1 MEKVVLGLSGG
12 VDSSLCAVLLREQGY
27 DVEGLFLSYKGAD
40 PEPARQAAAQAKI
53 PLTVL
58 DITEE
63 LETKVI
69 RPFCEAYR
77 DGITPIPCVLCN
89 PEVKFKA
96 IFDHADRVG
105 ARYVATGHYA
115 RVGKASPSGGSTCE
129 AGDRGI
135 LSSER
140 SAPEDPFR
148 PCGAPPPD
156 GEACGIWAIDNPK
169 DQSYMLHR
177 LPPQWIPRLIFPLGD
192 FPTKDAVRAAAAQ
205 RGLSAAA
212 SADSMEVCFIP
223 EDDHAAFLESR
234 GFGCPGG
241 DFVDES
247 GKVLGRHGGI
257 HRYTVGQRRGLGVAA
272 SGRLFVKG
280 LDPVHN
286 RVVLTLQDPQA
297 TELCCRDVVWQQT
310 PETRRFP
317 ALVKIRYS
325 RTSYPAVVEKLM
337 DGRAKVEFRTPARA
351 PAPGQSAVFYRE
363 DGLVIGGGIIC

>member
-12 VDSSLCAVLLREQGY
+12 VDSALCAVLLREQGY

-115 RVGKASPSGGSTCE
+115 RV
-129 AGDRGI
+129 
-135 LSSER
+135 
-140 SAPEDPFR
+140 
-148 PCGAPPPD
+148 D
-156 GEACGIWAIDNPK
+156 GTGIWAIDNPK

-234 GFGCPGG
+234 GFGCPDG

-325 RTSYPAVVEKLM
+325 RASYPAVVEKLM
-337 DGRAKVEFRTPARA
+337 DGRAKVEFLTPARA

-363 DGLVIGGGIIC
+363 DGLVIGGGIIEA